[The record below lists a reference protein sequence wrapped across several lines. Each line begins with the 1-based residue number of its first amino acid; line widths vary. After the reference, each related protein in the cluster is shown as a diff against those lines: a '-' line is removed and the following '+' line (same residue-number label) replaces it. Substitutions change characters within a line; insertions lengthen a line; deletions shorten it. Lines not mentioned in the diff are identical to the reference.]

1 MAKKTPVLA
10 KKSPKN
16 QKIPKQ
22 IVKKLSEMRCARAFR
37 DRGCDPELFILCLYT
52 KHRRMGVHISF
63 VRSTELDSFQQD
75 LQDVLNHGG
84 FLVDVEINESQFHSF
99 LNSKKK
105 EFDLL
110 ATEHI
115 KKFS

>member
-1 MAKKTPVLA
+1 M
-10 KKSPKN
+10 
-16 QKIPKQ
+16 
-22 IVKKLSEMRCARAFR
+22 
-37 DRGCDPELFILCLYT
+37 
-52 KHRRMGVHISF
+52 
-63 VRSTELDSFQQD
+63 DSFQQD